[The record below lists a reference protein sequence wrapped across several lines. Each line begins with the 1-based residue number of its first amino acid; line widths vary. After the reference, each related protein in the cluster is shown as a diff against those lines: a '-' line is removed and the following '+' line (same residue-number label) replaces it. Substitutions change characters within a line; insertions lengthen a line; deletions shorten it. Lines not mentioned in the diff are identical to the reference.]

1 MLLSKLVCDTDE
13 VVSGSA
19 ALAVGVDEALL
30 IADAHEAAGAN
41 GEAFLWLS
49 AIYGRFRVVL
59 HLNFVSDAAYLCSR
73 SCHCWSGRLESGQR
87 HLGSRYRP
95 LVGRRV
101 RSQHAQRRDANQG
114 EADAVST
121 NYGSHLSGQG
131 HSTISNPQ

>member
-59 HLNFVSDAAYLCSR
+59 HLNFVSDAACLCSR
-73 SCHCWSGRLESGQR
+73 SCHCWPGRLDSGK
-87 HLGSRYRP
+87 
-95 LVGRRV
+95 
-101 RSQHAQRRDANQG
+101 
-114 EADAVST
+114 
-121 NYGSHLSGQG
+121 
-131 HSTISNPQ
+131 

>member
-1 MLLSKLVCDTDE
+1 MLLSKLVCDTDQ

-59 HLNFVSDAAYLCSR
+59 QQVFISDATC
-73 SCHCWSGRLESGQR
+73 
-87 HLGSRYRP
+87 P
-95 LVGRRV
+95 LFQILLISVRAARV
-101 RSQHAQRRDANQG
+101 RTGTSRFALPT
-114 EADAVST
+114 SC
-121 NYGSHLSGQG
+121 GQTG
-131 HSTISNPQ
+131 LIAARSATPCEPR